1 MRSSVFFPVGI
12 VCSITVLL
20 LIGQGSFLWN
30 NTSECETC
38 ELIESGK
45 AWLGLPMQDEVL
57 AARDGAARDGAAR
70 DGAARDGAARLPD
83 GDNDI
88 IFSKLDSYDDEDY
101 GFSVAVP
108 AGWRRIIAE
117 DSDAESDA
125 LSGQDIP
132 NLELGYAVGFESDRQ
147 SETDIFAD
155 YVLIEILPGN
165 DSGLFTT
172 DHSNRYPVIVDRRQ
186 SWYERLEID
195 QASSGLTD
203 VDLVI
208 YQAELRGVGYTA
220 GFYAIGEPSN
230 EASMAAAFKVML
242 KTFTMNAE
250 PFSTS

>member
-1 MRSSVFFPVGI
+1 MRSSVFFPVGV

-38 ELIESGK
+38 QLIESGK
-45 AWLGLPMQDEVL
+45 AWLGLPVQDEVR
-57 AARDGAARDGAAR
+57 AARDRAARDRAVQF
-70 DGAARDGAARLPD
+70 PD

-88 IFSKLDSYDDEDY
+88 IFSKLDSYNDEDY

-117 DSDAESDA
+117 DRDAESVA

-147 SETDIFAD
+147 GGTDIFAD